1 MIVRL
6 LLLIVLPIL
15 AWYAARSISQKY
27 SLTARQ
33 NRYLFLTT
41 AALLLI
47 VLLIMLG
54 RLPVQWLLAPLGAAG
69 AFLLRMLPAALRLL
83 PFWQMLGSRISTA
96 SASASQNQTSTLRTE
111 YLEMELVHGSG
122 ELDGNILCGE
132 FAGCRLSSLGRE
144 ELLRLHA
151 ECRVDVDSC
160 QVLEAYL
167 DRNHSGWRSDTQ
179 SNEENAGS
187 GANVNAEITMNRQL
201 AFEILGLNEGANR
214 KDIIHAHRKLMQKFH
229 PDRGGSD
236 YFSKKINAAKDLLL
250 HSESR

>member
-15 AWYAARSISQKY
+15 AWYSVKSISQKY

-111 YLEMELVHGSG
+111 YLEMALVHGSG
-122 ELDGNILCGE
+122 ELDGNILRGE
-132 FAGCRLSSLGRE
+132 FAGRRLSSLGRE

-151 ECRVDVDSC
+151 ECRADADSR

-167 DRNHSGWRSDTQ
+167 ERSHSGWRNDAHQ
-179 SNEENAGS
+179 GEES
-187 GANVNAEITMNRQL
+187 PDDGAANAEITMNRQL
-201 AFEILGLNEGANR
+201 AFEILGLNEGASR
-214 KDIIHAHRKLMQKFH
+214 EDIIRVHRKLMQKFH

-250 HSESR
+250 NSESR

>member
-27 SLTARQ
+27 SLTAKQ

-122 ELDGNILCGE
+122 ELDGNILRGE
-132 FAGCRLSSLGRE
+132 FAGRRLSSLGRE

-151 ECRVDVDSC
+151 ECRGDADSC

-167 DRNHSGWRSDTQ
+167 DRSHGGWRSDAQ
-179 SNEENAGS
+179 HDEENPAG
-187 GANVNAEITMNRQL
+187 GANAEITMNRQL
-201 AFEILGLNEGANR
+201 ALEILGLNEGASR
-214 KDIIHAHRKLMQKFH
+214 EDITRAHRKLMQKFH

-236 YFSKKINAAKDLLL
+236 YFSKKLNAAKDLLL
-250 HSESR
+250 NNE